1 LVAAGCGGDSDKKAN
16 EHYADSVCSAVGTWE
31 QQVKSIVSTF
41 SGIPSKAALQ
51 AKITQVQTATKT
63 LVTEI
68 KAVPPPDTSDGQAA
82 KQQLDQ
88 LSADVTTTI
97 DSAQTAVAQI
107 PSSASAAQ
115 VALALAPLVPQ
126 VQGLV
131 TSGQSALSS
140 LQTAGGSLGD
150 AFKNTD
156 SCKSLGGS

>member
-1 LVAAGCGGDSDKKAN
+1 
-16 EHYADSVCSAVGTWE
+16 VCTAVGTWE
-31 QQVKSIVSTF
+31 QQVKSIATMF
-41 SGIPSKAALQ
+41 TAIPSKAGLQ
-51 AKITQVQTATKT
+51 TKITQVEAATKT
-63 LVTEI
+63 LATDI